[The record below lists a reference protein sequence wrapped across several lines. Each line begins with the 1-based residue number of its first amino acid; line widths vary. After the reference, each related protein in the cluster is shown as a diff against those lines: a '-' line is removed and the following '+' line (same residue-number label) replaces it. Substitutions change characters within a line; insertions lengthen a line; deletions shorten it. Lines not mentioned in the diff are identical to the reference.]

1 LTFRPPLEYKESLSE
16 DKTPAKKRTSDTG
29 RPTGSSRVRGT
40 GLIVC
45 PECRT
50 ENPADSRFCA
60 HCAASLKEE
69 SGRTVKAATFEIVR
83 GDLFAERYEI
93 IEPLGQGGMGKVF
106 KAYDRKVGE
115 VVALKLIRPEISVND
130 KAIERFKNEL
140 KFARKISHRN
150 VCRMHDIGEEGF
162 FRYITMEYVAGE
174 DLKRFIRRAGTLSA
188 GKAIHIARQVVEGLA
203 EAHRL
208 GVVHRDLKPQN
219 IMIDQ
224 DGNARIMDFGIARFA
239 DAEGMTGSGVMIGTP
254 EYMSPEQAELKDVDT
269 RADIYSLGV
278 VLYEMTSGKV
288 PFEGET
294 PLSIAM
300 KHKTEKP
307 KDVREI
313 NPQVPPGLAAI
324 ISKCMEKSRENRFQ
338 SAEELIA
345 ELDRVEKELSTG
357 ERVVV
362 GKNVGNT
369 KEITASLKVK
379 KFAFPAAG
387 LAALALIAFV
397 VFKVLP
403 GKGAPPSSSPVQS
416 EQKTDV
422 KNVPAEPPADP
433 GAKPAAQE
441 EKPSETPIV
450 PDAAEKKDPEPGPSA
465 ASVKTDPKTQAAPSV
480 PAPQDPDAASASL
493 ARARAAAARTVALKA
508 GVDERS
514 LFIRLSDGL
523 LADAQK
529 AFAQKRYLDARSQC
543 MVSERLF
550 RTCQER
556 AKDDDRLRVFRKY
569 VEVLREEVD
578 DLRPKPVGNKALD
591 AAKEAEKQA
600 KALQSSKDIENAA
613 KYFVQAA
620 AGYQRTLFAAP
631 TKGR

>member
-1 LTFRPPLEYKESLSE
+1 MTIGPLLEYKERSSE
-16 DKTPAKKRTSDTG
+16 AKTPAKKRTSETG
-29 RPTGSSRVRGT
+29 RTTGGSSRARGSA
-40 GLIVC
+40 GLVC
-45 PECRT
+45 PDCRT
-50 ENPADSRFCA
+50 ENPADSRFCTN
-60 HCAASLKEE
+60 CASPLKEGA
-69 SGRTVKAATFEIVR
+69 GRTVKAATFEVVR

-93 IEPLGQGGMGKVF
+93 IEPLGQGGMGTVY

-162 FRYITMEYVAGE
+162 FRYITMEYVSGE

-188 GKAIHIARQVVEGLA
+188 GKAIHIAKQVVEGLA

-294 PLSIAM
+294 PLSVAM

-307 KDVREI
+307 RDVREI
-313 NPQVPPGLAAI
+313 NPQVPPGLANI
-324 ISKCMEKSRENRFQ
+324 IAKCMEKSRENRFQ

-357 ERVVV
+357 ERVVA
-362 GKNVGNT
+362 GKGTGTT
-369 KEITASLKVK
+369 KEITVTLKVR
-379 KFAFPAAG
+379 KFAVPFAG
-387 LAALALIAFV
+387 LAALALVAFV

-403 GKGAPPSSSPVQS
+403 GKGGTSSPDQPAPS
-416 EQKTDV
+416 EAAKS
-422 KNVPAEPPADP
+422 VPNEPRADS
-433 GAKPAAQE
+433 GTKAAVPE
-441 EKPSETPIV
+441 GKPSETP
-450 PDAAEKKDPEPGPSA
+450 AAPISTEIKGPETGVLPAGDK
-465 ASVKTDPKTQAAPSV
+465 VEPKTQASPAV
-480 PAPQDPDAASASL
+480 PAPQDPEAASASL

-508 GVDERS
+508 GVEEKA
-514 LFIRLSDGL
+514 LFVRLADGL

-529 AFAQKRYLDARSQC
+529 AAGQKRYLDARSQC

-556 AKDDDRLRVFRKY
+556 AKDDDRFKAVRKF
-569 VEVLREEVD
+569 VEGLREEVD
-578 DLRPKPVGNKALD
+578 DLKPKPVGNKALD
-591 AAKEAEKQA
+591 AAREAEKQG
-600 KALQSSKDIENAA
+600 KGLQSSKDIENAA
-613 KYFVQAA
+613 KYYVQAA
-620 AGYQRTLFAAP
+620 TGYQKTLLAIAP
-631 TKGR
+631 KSR